1 MNRLDSEEWLK
12 IIKSEMQS
20 MYDNQVWNLVEPPQG
35 VRPIENKWIFKNKID
50 MDGNMTVYKARLVAK
65 DFRQI

>member
-12 IIKSEMQS
+12 IMKSEMQS